1 LILTAFKECGD
12 PVRGTGVM
20 LSKAVCAALF
30 VAMPSL
36 LGYPALLNVDRRVKS
51 SPSTES
57 VDVEIWPVST
67 TMVVSPQPRWV
78 IIETPAGKLS
88 ALDGDVLSREL
99 QRELRRVGCY
109 NGDISG
115 SWTPETQR
123 AMQTFTNR
131 VNATLP
137 LEEPNRVLLA
147 LLQSHP
153 DKTCSNPCP
162 SGENPS
168 TDGRCVPS
176 VAGISVKISALTS
189 RKAQPRITSWSAT
202 ETASLEDNIPNLPP
216 AMISRAP
223 GVAAPVKPS
232 PAPKLFAAPPK
243 PVPQRPTVANRE
255 HSRSLPR
262 SDQPRMSQ
270 RPEREASRSTQST
283 EFARSLF
290 QRIDN
295 SLR

>member
-1 LILTAFKECGD
+1 LLILAAFKECGD

-20 LSKAVCAALF
+20 LSKVVCAVLF

-36 LGYPALLNVDRRVKS
+36 LGYPAALNVDRRVKS

-57 VDVEIWPVST
+57 VDVEIWPVSM
-67 TMVVSPQPRWV
+67 TMVVSPQPRWLV
-78 IIETPAGKLS
+78 IETPAGKLS
-88 ALDGDVLSREL
+88 ALDGDVLTREL
-99 QRELRRVGCY
+99 QRQLRRVGCY

-115 SWTPETQR
+115 SWTPATQR

-131 VNATLP
+131 INASLP

-202 ETASLEDNIPNLPP
+202 ETASLEDNIPKLPP
-216 AMISRAP
+216 AKISRVP
-223 GVAAPVKPS
+223 VVAAPVKPS
-232 PAPKLFAAPPK
+232 PAPKLFVVPPT
-243 PVPQRPTVANRE
+243 QRPTVAAANRE